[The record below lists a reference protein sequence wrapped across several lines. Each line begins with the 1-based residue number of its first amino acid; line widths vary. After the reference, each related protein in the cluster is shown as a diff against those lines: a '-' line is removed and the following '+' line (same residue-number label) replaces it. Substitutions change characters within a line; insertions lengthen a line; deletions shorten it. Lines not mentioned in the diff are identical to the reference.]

1 MVNQSALAEELDAII
16 EMVPAFSPEF
26 LRLIEFRSQLA
37 PQPKPEW
44 STALELDRDIAE
56 LQLQSQTAM
65 WIV

>member
-1 MVNQSALAEELDAII
+1 MVNQSVLAEELDAII

-26 LRLIEFRSQLA
+26 LRLIEFRSKLA

-56 LQLQSQTAM
+56 LQLQSQKAM
-65 WIV
+65 

>member
-1 MVNQSALAEELDAII
+1 MLEQKLVQELDAII

-56 LQLQSQTAM
+56 LQLQSQAAM
-65 WIV
+65 

>member
-1 MVNQSALAEELDAII
+1 MVEQKLVQELDAII

-56 LQLQSQTAM
+56 LQLQSQKAM
-65 WIV
+65 

>member
-1 MVNQSALAEELDAII
+1 MVEQKLVQELDAII
-16 EMVPAFSPEF
+16 EMLPAFSPEF

-56 LQLQSQTAM
+56 LQLQSQKAM
-65 WIV
+65 

>member
-1 MVNQSALAEELDAII
+1 MVEQKLVQELDAII

-44 STALELDRDIAE
+44 STACELDRDIAE
-56 LQLQSQTAM
+56 LQLQSQKAM
-65 WIV
+65 

>member
-1 MVNQSALAEELDAII
+1 MVEQKLVEELDAII

-37 PQPKPEW
+37 PQPKPQW

-56 LQLQSQTAM
+56 LQLQSQKAM
-65 WIV
+65 

>member
-1 MVNQSALAEELDAII
+1 MVEQKLVQELDAII

-26 LRLIEFRSQLA
+26 LRLIEFRSKLA

-56 LQLQSQTAM
+56 LQLQSQKAM
-65 WIV
+65 

>member
-1 MVNQSALAEELDAII
+1 MVEQKLVEELDAII

-37 PQPKPEW
+37 PQPKPQW

-56 LQLQSQTAM
+56 LQLQSQAAM
-65 WIV
+65 

>member
-1 MVNQSALAEELDAII
+1 MVEQKLVQELDAII

-44 STALELDRDIAE
+44 STAFELDRDIAE
-56 LQLQSQTAM
+56 LQLQSQAAM
-65 WIV
+65 

>member
-1 MVNQSALAEELDAII
+1 MVEQKLVQELDAII

-44 STALELDRDIAE
+44 SAALELDRDIAE
-56 LQLQSQTAM
+56 LQLQSQKAM
-65 WIV
+65 